1 VGHEHDDREGRD
13 ITPGSRDEDVLW
25 RSIVENYGD
34 RVTLDPTPEATP
46 EEPTGESTGEPTAT
60 QVPATTSQ
68 PDEQPEQPAEA
79 RDWLDAYDDPEDHF
93 VPPEPERVPTP
104 EPPRLIAWAGVF
116 GVPVVVLVLVV
127 LRVSLP
133 PWASMLCLAWFV
145 GGFGYLVATMRREPP
160 DNDWDDGARL

>member
-1 VGHEHDDREGRD
+1 MGHEHDDNREGRD

-25 RSIVENYGD
+25 RSIVDNYGD
-34 RVTLDPTPEATP
+34 RVTLDPTPEETTD
-46 EEPTGESTGEPTAT
+46 EPTGESTGEPAAT
-60 QVPATTSQ
+60 QVPAPPPQS
-68 PDEQPEQPAEA
+68 EEQPAEA

>member
-1 VGHEHDDREGRD
+1 MGHEHDDREGRD

-34 RVTLDPTPEATP
+34 RVTLDPTPEETP
-46 EEPTGESTGEPTAT
+46 EEPAEEPTAT
-60 QVPATTSQ
+60 QVPAASSQ
-68 PDEQPEQPAEA
+68 PEDQPEQPAEA